1 MIIEIS
7 SSEENAELVP
17 LAINVSNLEIENVFL
32 TGAAGYL
39 GIHLL
44 ETILKL
50 TSSRVTCLLRGTS
63 ILHAKER
70 LSAALVRYGL
80 SLDWSRVFLVLGDLE
95 KPHLGLEKDHYQ
107 ELRKSIGLIIHA
119 AADVSIIADYDNLR
133 AINVD
138 GVNSLIELAS
148 GANPIPLTHLSSYS
162 VFNEKTYNSE
172 LIAFEQPLNKTSPK
186 FRSGYARS
194 KWDAE
199 KLCERAISLGSPIRV
214 LRLPYLLGAS
224 STGFCNPKGQIE
236 LLLKAILHTTLAP
249 DLDFSLNY
257 LPINICAEL
266 VIRISL
272 LQPNDLSIFHLTPI
286 PSISWHQIIE
296 KALDENF
303 SLTLIPPDEWCRY
316 IRNKALTQRILSPT
330 AALISVDPSLVQF
343 NSNIYRMSFDC
354 RHLLSSLS
362 GVCHSSETINFHWE
376 NYLKS
381 VNSL

>member
-1 MIIEIS
+1 MDIRTQPTKCPGEPI
-7 SSEENAELVP
+7 
-17 LAINVSNLEIENVFL
+17 FL
-32 TGAAGYL
+32 TGAAGFL
-39 GIHLL
+39 GINLL
-44 ETILKL
+44 ATILNL
-50 TSSRVTCLLRGTS
+50 TNSRVTCLLRGTS
-63 ILHAKER
+63 IQHAKDR

-80 SLDWSRVFLVLGDLE
+80 SLDWSRVILILGDLE

-107 ELRKSIGLIIHA
+107 ELKKSVGLIIHA
-119 AADVSIIADYDNLR
+119 AADVSLIADYDNLR
-133 AINVD
+133 SINVD

-148 GANPIPLTHLSSYS
+148 GASPIPLTHLSSYS
-162 VFNEKTYNSE
+162 VFNEETYNSE
-172 LIAFEQPLNKTSPK
+172 LIAFEQPLNTTNPK
-186 FRSGYARS
+186 FKSGYARS

-224 STGFCNPKGQIE
+224 SNGFCNPKGQIE

-257 LPINICAEL
+257 LPVDICAEL

-286 PSISWHQIIE
+286 PSISWHQIVE
-296 KALDENF
+296 KAIDENF
-303 SLTLIPPDEWCRY
+303 SLTLIPPDEWCRH
-316 IRNKALTQRILSPT
+316 IRNKALTQRTLSPT
-330 AALISVDPSLVQF
+330 AALISVDPTLAQF

-354 RHLLSSLS
+354 RHLLSSLNE
-362 GVCHSSETINFHWE
+362 VCHSSETIKFRWE